1 MDDRQ
6 TLLNRLAKLEARL
19 ARLEAENASLR
30 QQLAERDARI
40 AELEQELA
48 RRGKN
53 YRPKGNAQPRK
64 TGKQD
69 RRKRRFRKHPGVVRP
84 IPTPDENTILHEV
97 HLSQCPQCNA
107 SDLKATGHFDDHL
120 VLDIPEPKPELHCYR
135 RHEYHCPHCA
145 KNFQGRGDLEL
156 PGSHLGPRLRSLVC
170 YSRAYLGISLEK
182 TCTMIS
188 ELFGIQLSRAG
199 ALGHLRWGSRI
210 TAPVVEQ
217 LLELLKQAPVV
228 QGDETGW
235 RINGRSV
242 WAWCFRNPQIAV
254 FLIDRRR
261 SSQVLLEALGD
272 SPAGVMVSDFYAA
285 YNCLNCR
292 KQRCLTHLLRELHD
306 LREKLPAADVQ
317 AFIQPLITLLQDA
330 IALGKRRDELKPDAF
345 DKRHLD
351 IKVRFIEMLL
361 ECESDHPDCQRI
373 WKRLHRHADELL
385 TFLEEPG
392 IPADNNGGERDIRSV
407 AAARGDGGVNRTE
420 WGATA
425 FANLKSV
432 VRTCQKSGVRYLDY
446 MLRLVR
452 AVLDHDKLPMPLK
465 DTFPPAPAAGST

>member
-6 TLLNRLAKLEARL
+6 SLLNRVAKLEATIE
-19 ARLEAENASLR
+19 RLEAENKALR

-53 YRPKGNAQPRK
+53 YRPKGNTTSRT
-64 TGKQD
+64 TGKHD
-69 RRKRRFRKHPGVVRP
+69 RRKRRYRKHPGVFRP
-84 IPTPDENTILHEV
+84 IPTPDENTILHDV
-97 HLSQCPQCNA
+97 HLSECPQCGSA
-107 SDLKATGHFDDHL
+107 DLQATGHFDDHM

-145 KNFQGRGDLEL
+145 RNFQGRGDLEL
-156 PGSHLGPRLRSLVC
+156 PGSHLGPRVRALVC

-182 TCTMIS
+182 TCTLMS

-217 LLELLKQAPVV
+217 LLELLRQAPLV

-235 RINGRSV
+235 RINGRNV

-261 SSQVLLEALGD
+261 SSQVLIEALGD

-292 KQRCLTHLLRELHD
+292 KQRCLTHLLRELHE
-306 LREKLPAADVQ
+306 LRDKLPPADVQ
-317 AFIQPLITLLQDA
+317 SFIQPLIALLQDA
-330 IALGKRRDELKPDAF
+330 IALGKRRDELKPAF
-345 DKRHLD
+345 FDNQHLD
-351 IKVRFIEMLL
+351 IKVRFVEMLL
-361 ECESDHPDCQRI
+361 ECESSHPDCQRI

-407 AAARGDGGVNRTE
+407 AAARADGGVNRTE
-420 WGATA
+420 WGARA

-432 VRTCQKSGVRYLDY
+432 VRTCQKNGVRFFDY
-446 MLRLVR
+446 MLRLVG
-452 AVLDHDKLPMPLK
+452 AVLDHDTLPMPLK
-465 DTFPPAPAAGST
+465 DSPPTPSAVGST